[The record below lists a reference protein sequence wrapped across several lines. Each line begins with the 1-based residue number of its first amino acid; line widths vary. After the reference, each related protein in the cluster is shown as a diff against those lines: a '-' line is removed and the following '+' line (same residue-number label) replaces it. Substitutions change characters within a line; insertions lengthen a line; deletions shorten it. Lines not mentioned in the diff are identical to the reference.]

1 MTGFGAML
9 NWPALAGALSLA
21 LSILLWLDKQR

>member
-1 MTGFGAML
+1 MNRRDVEQIAK
-9 NWPALAGALSLA
+9 WAGALSLA

>member
-1 MTGFGAML
+1 MNRRDVERIAK
-9 NWPALAGALSLA
+9 WAGGISLA